1 VAVRGYAI
9 SACPA
14 TAATGET
21 HWPKNQFSII
31 LLSQPFRLVLVS
43 PPEAL
48 SSTNNIAEA
57 HRSYYE
63 EADDANDIEIW
74 RVAIPRVFLVDL
86 GR

>member
-1 VAVRGYAI
+1 
-9 SACPA
+9 
-14 TAATGET
+14 
-21 HWPKNQFSII
+21 
-31 LLSQPFRLVLVS
+31 VS

-48 SSTNNIAEA
+48 SSANNIAEA